1 MENNDILFNN
11 IGLLFDK
18 NHIFEIVPTKSMNN
32 SQKVNAII
40 RFSLFLS
47 ILIYL
52 FTENY
57 LYLYI
62 FLITIVVAYF
72 IYIFSNKE
80 FFQGEKGETNK
91 KSQEESGD
99 KSSEATKHP
108 KKENKIKVEC
118 VMPTTNNP
126 LMNPLI
132 GERKSYKKT
141 SCPNTEEK
149 IEGMIESKINASILD
164 PSTKYFQRNMYTM
177 PNTSTP
183 NDQTTFAKWL
193 YNTPVS
199 CSEGKHS
206 VLNQKRACAYNNKS
220 LHEY

>member
-11 IGLLFDK
+11 IELLFNK

-32 SQKVNAII
+32 NQKVNAII

-47 ILIYL
+47 ILVYL

-62 FLITIVVAYF
+62 FLITLMVMYF

-80 FFQGEKGETNK
+80 FFQ
-91 KSQEESGD
+91 
-99 KSSEATKHP
+99 TKHSNR
-108 KKENKIKVEC
+108 ENKSINEKEDDTSEEDGKLEEKEITVKC
-118 VMPTTNNP
+118 VMPTVNNP

-132 GERKSYKKT
+132 GERKNYKKT

-149 IEGMIESKINASILD
+149 IEEMIESKINSSILD
-164 PSTKYFQRNMYTM
+164 PSTKFFQRNMYTM
-177 PNTSTP
+177 PNTSIP

-199 CSEGKHS
+199 CSEGKNS